1 MSLIN
6 CYNLI
11 ITEKMKDVLKNL
23 KSFTRWFLIVSV
35 MTGLFF
41 SGGEG
46 IQFLPF
52 PETAAQTEK
61 DASQVHSGKSKSYAF
76 SVFNSHIKS
85 GTVKSKNQKNIK
97 FFDLAD
103 VVKNWRQTTEFPALS
118 VNPNY
123 YQAVFSLSTDIFVS
137 PSDRAPP
144 IV

>member
-1 MSLIN
+1 
-6 CYNLI
+6 
-11 ITEKMKDVLKNL
+11 MKDVLKNL
-23 KSFTRWFLIVSV
+23 KSFTRLILIVGV

-52 PETAAQTEK
+52 PETASQTEK
-61 DASQVHSGKSKSYAF
+61 DASQIHSGKSKSYAF
-76 SVFNSHIKS
+76 SVNNSNIHS
-85 GTVKSKNQKNIK
+85 GTVKSKSQKNLK

-103 VVKNWRQTTEFPALS
+103 VVKNRRQTTEFLS
-118 VNPNY
+118 LAVNPNY
-123 YQAVFSLSTDIFVS
+123 YRAAISVSTDIFVS